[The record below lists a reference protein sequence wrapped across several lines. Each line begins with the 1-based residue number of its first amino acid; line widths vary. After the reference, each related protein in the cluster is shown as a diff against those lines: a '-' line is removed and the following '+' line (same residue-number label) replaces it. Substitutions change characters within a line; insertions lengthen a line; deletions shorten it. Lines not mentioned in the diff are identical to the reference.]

1 MNQLTRYTK
10 KDLTVVEVFDKS
22 QTELD
27 DEIDKAVITM
37 EDWQMLDK
45 KKKV

>member
-37 EDWQMLDK
+37 EDW
-45 KKKV
+45 